1 MRTLSTLALLGLGCS
16 EHTIIGT
23 VLLDED
29 TASTEEQDAP
39 LTDTGA
45 LEDTGSESEPYDPD
59 KEPDPG
65 EDLGACPIPVPDH
78 VDMESVIWAETG
90 VHFYVPEASWALST
104 ALSWRMTEGLSED
117 GIDLRLRPSYFFA
130 TALKESFMGCSD
142 DTEADPAHPYESWT
156 RQVLS
161 DYDGCF
167 QLESTTAFTEICRL
181 FPNAVDCEVV
191 THSDVISS
199 LDQSS
204 TGRDNFESGAMAA
217 TLYNTFAYAML
228 TNHGISDPDAWFADA
243 SDPQAMLKMIAIIYN
258 RGAWSGEIDFALD
271 GCQDQP
277 LEECLSTD
285 SIVQDYVKAVS
296 SYAAEL
302 EAAVEAESC
311 YDDAM
316 GVEDIEALV
325 DGLEPMLRYED
336 WTAIESAAIEAFY
349 ASSGG
354 EESLNFQAAAGPV
367 LDAIE
372 DTMALQLECPAGQL
386 NYWYG
391 VSCPL

>member
-1 MRTLSTLALLGLGCS
+1 MVI
-16 EHTIIGT
+16 E
-23 VLLDED
+23 ED
-29 TASTEEQDAP
+29 PASTEEQSAP
-39 LTDTGA
+39 LTDTA
-45 LEDTGSESEPYDPD
+45 ELEDTGSEADTAEPEPEP
-59 KEPDPG
+59 EPDP
-65 EDLGACPIPVPDH
+65 DLGACPIPVPDH
-78 VDMESVIWAETG
+78 VDLEGVVWAETG
-90 VHFYVPEASWALST
+90 VHFYVPETSWALST

-142 DTEADPAHPYESWT
+142 DTRADAEHPSETWT
-156 RQVLS
+156 RQVLA

-181 FPNAVDCEVV
+181 FPDVVDCNVV

-199 LDQSS
+199 LDQTS

-271 GCQDQP
+271 GCQNRP
-277 LEECLSTD
+277 LEECLSTN

-296 SYAAEL
+296 GYAAEL
-302 EAAVEAESC
+302 ESAVEAESC
-311 YDDAM
+311 YDQQM
-316 GVEDIEALV
+316 GVKDIEALV

-349 ASSGG
+349 TASGG
-354 EESLNFQAAAGPV
+354 EEKMNFQAVAGAV

-372 DTMALQLECPAGQL
+372 SSMRLQLECPAGQL
-386 NYWYG
+386 SYWYG